1 MIENFKK
8 FRYKNKEEVIS
19 TQTPIKTTKGGP
31 GRLGGLED
39 PRGLGNQ
46 VSRLA
51 MQRSYEKLEQKGG
64 QRTKNS

>member
-1 MIENFKK
+1 MEIFKNFG
-8 FRYKNKEEVIS
+8 YKNKVIL

-46 VSRLA
+46 VV
-51 MQRSYEKLEQKGG
+51 QVSYAKVI
-64 QRTKNS
+64 

>member
-1 MIENFKK
+1 MIEIFKI
-8 FRYKNKEEVIS
+8 FGYKNKEEFIL

-46 VSRLA
+46 VPSP
-51 MQRSYEKLEQKGG
+51 G
-64 QRTKNS
+64 

>member
-1 MIENFKK
+1 MEIFKK
-8 FRYKNKEEVIS
+8 FGYKNKNKVIL

-46 VSRLA
+46 VPYSR
-51 MQRSYEKLEQKGG
+51 EF
-64 QRTKNS
+64 